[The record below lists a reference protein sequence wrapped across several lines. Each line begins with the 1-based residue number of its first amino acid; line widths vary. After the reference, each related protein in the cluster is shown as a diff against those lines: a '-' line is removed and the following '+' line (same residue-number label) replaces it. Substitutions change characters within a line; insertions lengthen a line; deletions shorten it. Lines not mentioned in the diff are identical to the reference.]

1 MSRRRDRQKLASAN
15 ALPGSPVAKIEALGR
30 QMAIAVGNQLGVQ
43 TPYAHQ
49 VSTPRGPSLRI
60 ACKPLITRDDDG
72 RMPLLVIREPKGQ
85 DGVFLEVAVD
95 YSWDAGMHYLT
106 HVSLKLYT
114 GPAPNASALRF
125 RAEWDPREAARLHA
139 QPHWNIDK
147 GDDDTAPLNQPGDQA
162 PWIPAAKLAPWLAP
176 EPTNSEPSLDLKKF
190 HFAMAAGWER
200 EAPHHSTPIADESA
214 LIRWMAGCTGYIRDQ
229 VSGV

>member
-15 ALPGSPVAKIEALGR
+15 ALPGFPVAKIEALGR

-43 TPYAHQ
+43 TPYAHP
-49 VSTPRGPSLRI
+49 VSTPWGSSLRI

-162 PWIPAAKLAPWLAP
+162 PWIPAAKLAPGL
-176 EPTNSEPSLDLKKF
+176 SHLYDI
-190 HFAMAAGWER
+190 AA
-200 EAPHHSTPIADESA
+200 S
-214 LIRWMAGCTGYIRDQ
+214 
-229 VSGV
+229 